1 MKKSSNEPLIVIGQ
15 DALEQFQA
23 YCHDHGYTD
32 FALIADQNTYPVLGQ
47 RVQRMLEA
55 DGCKVTPIILEGD
68 PVLPGDIAIFQVFD
82 QLPYEPVVC
91 VSVGSGSLTD
101 ITRFVSYHSRNRFIA
116 LPTAPSVDGFT
127 STGSPLIA
135 RGFKK
140 THYTHAPEAI
150 FAELKTLQ
158 NAPTEL
164 IASGLG
170 DMLGKFI
177 AQADWKMGSLLWNEA
192 YDPEIA
198 EHTWEA
204 LQLCIAQAGTLCDRD
219 EELIRL
225 LMQGLIESGLSML
238 RMNLSHPASGAEH
251 HISHFLEMRSLQ
263 TGGPHL
269 MHGETVALG
278 SIPAAKMYVRFRSM
292 SKDEAAK
299 ILAQAELP
307 EPEDE
312 VRAIQTAYGPL
323 ADDTIEQV
331 REQIYM
337 GEERFEQLKRDVL
350 DNWDTLQKYAA
361 RVAEPEQLENWLE
374 QVCGPTTPEEIGVSQ
389 EEMEEAIQNAHYL
402 RSRFTIAKLFHY
414 MGILPEF

>member
-1 MKKSSNEPLIVIGQ
+1 MKKSPNEPLIVVGR
-15 DALEQFQA
+15 DALDQFQV
-23 YCHDHGYTD
+23 YCRDHDYND

-47 RVQRMLEA
+47 RVQQMLETN
-55 DGCKVTPIILEGD
+55 GWTVTAIILEGD

-82 QLPYEPVVC
+82 QLPARPLVC

-127 STGSPLIA
+127 STGSPLIS

-150 FAELKTLQ
+150 FIDLETLQ

-177 AQADWKMGSLLWNEA
+177 AQADWKMGSLLWGEA

-198 EHTWEA
+198 ENTWEA
-204 LQLCIAQAGTLCDRD
+204 LQLCVAQAGTLCDRD
-219 EELIRL
+219 EESIRL

-251 HISHFLEMRSLQ
+251 HISHFLEMHSLQ

-278 SIPAAKMYVRFRSM
+278 SIPAAKMYTRFRAM
-292 SKDEAAK
+292 SKDEAAA
-299 ILAQAELP
+299 ILAQAQLP
-307 EPEDE
+307 TPEDE
-312 VRAIQTAYGPL
+312 VRAIRAAYGPL
-323 ADDTIEQV
+323 ADDTVEQV

-337 GEERFEQLKRDVL
+337 GDERFEQLKRDVL
-350 DNWDTLQKYAA
+350 DHWDTLQKYAA
-361 RVAEPEQLENWLE
+361 RVALPEQLESWLA
-374 QVCGPTTPEEIGVSQ
+374 QVCGPTTPEEIGVSAA
-389 EEMEEAIQNAHYL
+389 EMNEAVQNAHYL